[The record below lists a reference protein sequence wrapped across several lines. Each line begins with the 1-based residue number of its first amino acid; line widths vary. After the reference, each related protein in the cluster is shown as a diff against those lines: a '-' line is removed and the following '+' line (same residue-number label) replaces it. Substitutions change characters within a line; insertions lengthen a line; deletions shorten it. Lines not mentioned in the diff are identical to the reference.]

1 MRALRH
7 RVLTHDVERWS
18 KDFLGA
24 LAQLRPTESAKAAAA
39 AE

>member
-1 MRALRH
+1 MHALRH

-24 LAQLRPTESAKAAAA
+24 LASLHPTASAEAAAA
-39 AE
+39 VD